1 MKTSFLSLKSLKI
14 KTQLLK
20 RLQRVIVV
28 YGAIHS
34 QKDCVEANGGSL
46 EDRAEAFMLSLC
58 GAQLVL
64 RSSVLT
70 VLDINEVNVTL
81 ENAEIIGLVLS
92 GEDGSAGGD
101 WRCC

>member
-28 YGAIHS
+28 YGPTHS
-34 QKDCVEANGGSL
+34 KKDYVEANGGSL

-58 GAQLVL
+58 ELSWFCSQE
-64 RSSVLT
+64 SSQYL
-70 VLDINEVNVTL
+70 I
-81 ENAEIIGLVLS
+81 S
-92 GEDGSAGGD
+92 M
-101 WRCC
+101 R

>member
-46 EDRAEAFMLSLC
+46 ENVVKAFVLFLR

-70 VLDINEVNVTL
+70 ILDLNDEVNVTL
-81 ENAEIIGLVLS
+81 KNAEIFGSMLS
-92 GEDGSAGGD
+92 GEGGSANG